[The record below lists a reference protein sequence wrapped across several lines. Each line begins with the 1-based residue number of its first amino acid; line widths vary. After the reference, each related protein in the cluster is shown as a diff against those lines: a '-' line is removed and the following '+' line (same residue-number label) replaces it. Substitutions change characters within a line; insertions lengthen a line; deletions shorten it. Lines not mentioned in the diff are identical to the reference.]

1 MKLLVSV
8 SAVVICL
15 LALASGVSS
24 HEPITTSVTFNKEVV
39 RIFQRSCFG
48 CHNSDSLTGI
58 PLTTYEEARPWAKAI
73 KEEILEKR
81 MPPFQAVIG
90 YGSFHRSYRLTQR
103 EVELIVSWVE
113 GGAPRGEAK
122 NLPNN
127 SEAGQ
132 WPLGQPDLIL
142 QPANETTIEVGEG
155 RATRCFLLPVRQPQS
170 RWLSAIDFK
179 PGNTATVDSAEFTL
193 EKAGAQKCGTAAG
206 EKLGQWA
213 PGQTTVSLPA
223 GVGRLL
229 PAKASIALKVRYR
242 KSGEAATDRSAIG
255 LYFAKEEHVS
265 PVREISIAAPLTT
278 VPAGAENQRVRATW
292 QVREQTEAVAVR
304 PLPFPL
310 GKSVEV
316 TAWRPDGTAEVLIL
330 VEGYRYDWQPVYY
343 FKNPVALPAGTRV
356 EVTAYLDNSDHNRNL
371 AEQQIKVRRFSG
383 PLCEIVLAQSSR
395 KEIAGAK
402 SPVLV
407 SSSAARKH

>member
-1 MKLLVSV
+1 MKLLIPV
-8 SAVVICL
+8 SAVAICL

-48 CHNSDSLTGI
+48 CHSSGSLTGI

-90 YGSFHRSYRLTQR
+90 YGSFHNGYRLTQR
-103 EVELIVSWVE
+103 EIELIVSWVE

-122 NLPNN
+122 DLPNN
-127 SEAGQ
+127 SVEGQ

-142 QPANETTIEVGEG
+142 QPENETRIEAGEG
-155 RATRCFLLPVRQPQS
+155 RETRCFMLPVRQAQS
-170 RWLSAIDFK
+170 RWLSAIDFR

-193 EKAGAQKCGTAAG
+193 EKAGTEKCGSAAG

-213 PGQTTVSLPA
+213 PGQTTVKLPA
-223 GVGRLL
+223 GIGRLL
-229 PAKASIALKVRYR
+229 PANARIALKVRYR

-255 LYFAKEEHVS
+255 LYFAKEENVNA
-265 PVREISIAAPLTT
+265 VRDVRIAAPVTA
-278 VPAGAENQRVRATW
+278 VPAGAESQRVKATW

-316 TAWRPDGTAEVLIL
+316 TAWRPDGTAEVLI
-330 VEGYRYDWQPVYY
+330 VVKGYRYDWQPVYY
-343 FKNPVALPAGTRV
+343 FKNPVTLPAGTRL

-371 AEQQIKVRRFSG
+371 AEQKIKLQRFSG
-383 PLCEIVLAQSSR
+383 PLCEIMLAQSSR

-402 SPVLV
+402 SPVLI